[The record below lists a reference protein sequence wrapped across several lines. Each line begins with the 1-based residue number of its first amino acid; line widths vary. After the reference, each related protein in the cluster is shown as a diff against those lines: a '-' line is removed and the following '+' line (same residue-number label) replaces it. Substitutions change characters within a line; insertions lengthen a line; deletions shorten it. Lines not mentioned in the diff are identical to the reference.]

1 MPHLGDARS
10 AKSAFRPWHRQADCD
25 IYCGERYEARC
36 IDMGSCWRF
45 YYASHGGRQQATAT
59 CSGKRERFEECV
71 FSLLPIPSMIL
82 IAFSVTGVAPWV
94 TRIAEVKAALAVN
107 IEAERK
113 VASLND
119 EMQGLVRTLR
129 VKGQNIQEATVKNE
143 LMERCMETVKKQADT
158 LVGLETE
165 INKGKEQERAYEE
178 AIEQLQADIDAIEQE
193 NARLKSLSAG
203 QEWQRMLILFSF

>member
-1 MPHLGDARS
+1 
-10 AKSAFRPWHRQADCD
+10 
-25 IYCGERYEARC
+25 
-36 IDMGSCWRF
+36 
-45 YYASHGGRQQATAT
+45 
-59 CSGKRERFEECV
+59 
-71 FSLLPIPSMIL
+71 MIL

-94 TRIAEVKAALAVN
+94 TRIAEVRAALAVN

-143 LMERCMETVKKQADT
+143 LMERRMETVKKQADT
-158 LVGLETE
+158 IVGLETE

-178 AIEQLQADIDAIEQE
+178 AIEQLQVDIDAIEQE

-203 QEWQRMLILFSF
+203 QERQRMLILFSF